1 MKFTWLVCALLCL
14 QEEIPFKP
22 TEEFEIKL
30 NFEFKEREGTNVNKI
45 EMDQTEKEYK
55 RSRSS
60 GPLPYLNMSLR
71 AIKLTP
77 DEVRVR
83 IQQNGKNVALNK
95 KIDTTTILKLDLGFT
110 DDIKDRVSPHEY
122 TVFFLNQDKQPLSK
136 VIIFFEEDGTYLV
149 NGQKRGK
156 L

>member
-22 TEEFEIKL
+22 SEEFEVKL
-30 NFEFKEREGTNVNKI
+30 SFEFKEREGTNVNKI
-45 EMDQTEKEYK
+45 ELDQTEKEYQ

-60 GPLPYLNMSLR
+60 GPLPYLNMSVR
-71 AIKLTP
+71 AIKLAP
-77 DEVRVR
+77 EEVRVKV
-83 IQQNGKNVALNK
+83 QQNGKNVALNK

-110 DDIKDRVSPHEY
+110 DDIKDRVSPYEY
-122 TVFFLNQDKQPLSK
+122 TLFFLNQDKEPLSK
-136 VIIFFEEDGTYLV
+136 VIIYFEEDGTYLV